1 MARRTFPPRTA
12 LWVITA
18 VAAVIALSPVPAS
31 ALPSASGVSA
41 SPHARTDVAACRASD
56 LRISAPAA
64 IQGDPAEGMGKH
76 AWNLVFRDI
85 AGTACSLHGWPQLA
99 VRTTAGKTVV
109 TTISDVEFSNLAVIP
124 DSPVVLQPGQS
135 AVVTAMSPT
144 VRSGCVT
151 SWTLELTLPGAG
163 RPVTVRKPTSSV
175 APCVGGRLWLS
186 PFYAQQTLTREI
198 NGLKVSAAPPPFPA
212 STAAEPPAC
221 TTAVLRAQVTSAV
234 SRQGGSIIAIQ
245 LSNSG
250 ATCVL
255 PESWPTVRVGE
266 AGAADQVAKLFAD
279 AAALQADRSLLT
291 TYERGTAQSTV
302 LTLRHGGSVSI
313 ALLAAGTRTQACRR
327 LTSVTLYPSPGALGA
342 GRSAQMTVSASICG
356 SPRVLSY
363 LPGRPGV
370 AMAIARQALE
380 ALQASP
386 SATPHQANSATF
398 YYGTDSGAPR
408 ACGTGPYTE
417 PVGDCANGTHGI
429 YGEYIGELGSWAN
442 WRGCTDSGLNWV
454 QANYNMAT
462 DNLIRYHTGLGAAA
476 YWFAAGPGRDPE
488 YNGTAAEAKIWGER
502 QAEQFLKDSSGV
514 FLNFK
519 YVFMDIENNGLP
531 PDENGWNTAWNS
543 PCSTHIK
550 AEYIAPQVD
559 YATYLGFADFIS
571 SHSPYRVGIYSAG
584 GDAYGSWNGIFSP
597 VQLSHAHAA
606 EWTFVFEKAQLQF
619 PSGFSDSGTNPSWF
633 GGEPAACHLLW
644 QWSGGDGVLN
654 GYGDFDQADL
664 ANDFNPA
671 C

>member
-1 MARRTFPPRTA
+1 VARRTFPPRTA

-18 VAAVIALSPVPAS
+18 VAAVVALSPVPAS
-31 ALPSASGVSA
+31 ALPTASGAPA
-41 SPHARTDVAACRASD
+41 SPRTAVAACRASD
-56 LRISAPAA
+56 LLISAPAA

-76 AWNLVFRDI
+76 AWNLVFRDM

-109 TTISDVEFSNLAVIP
+109 TRISDVQFSNLAVIP

-135 AVVTAMSPT
+135 AVVTATSPT

-151 SWTLELTLPGAG
+151 SWTLELILPGAG
-163 RPVTVRKPTSSV
+163 RPVTVRKPASSV

-186 PFYAQQTLTREI
+186 PFYAEQTLTREI
-198 NGLKVSAAPPPFPA
+198 KLLKVSAAPPPFPA
-212 STAAEPPAC
+212 STAAEPPTC
-221 TTAVLRAQVTSAV
+221 TTAALRAQVTSAV
-234 SRQGGSIIAIQ
+234 SRPGGSIIATQ
-245 LSNSG
+245 LGNSG
-250 ATCVL
+250 GTCVL
-255 PESWPTVRVGE
+255 PGGWPTVRVGE

-291 TYERGTAQSTV
+291 TYQRGTAQSTV
-302 LTLRHGGSVSI
+302 LTLRHGGSVFI
-313 ALLAAGTRTQACRR
+313 ALLAAGTSTRACRR

-342 GRSAQMTVSASICG
+342 GRSAHMTVSASMCG

-363 LPGRPGV
+363 LPSRPGA

-380 ALQASP
+380 ALQAGP

-398 YYGTDSGAPR
+398 YYGTDSGAPV
-408 ACGTGPYTE
+408 ACGSGPYTE
-417 PVGDCANGTHGI
+417 PDGDCANGTHGI
-429 YGEYIGELGSWAN
+429 YGEYIGELGSWAS
-442 WRGCTDSGLNWV
+442 WRGCTNSGLNWV

-462 DNLIRYHTGLGAAA
+462 DNLIHYHTGLGAAA
-476 YWFAAGPGRDPE
+476 YWFAAGPGRDPG
-488 YNGTAAEAKIWGER
+488 YNGTAAEAMIWGER
-502 QAEQFLKDSSGV
+502 QAQQFLKDSSGV
-514 FLNFK
+514 FLNFR

-531 PDENGWNTAWNS
+531 PDENGWNTVWNS
-543 PCSTHIK
+543 PCSSHIK

-571 SHSPYRVGIYSAG
+571 SHSPYRVGVYSAG

-606 EWTFVFEKAQLQF
+606 EWTFVFEQAQLQF